1 MPIFK
6 TEILGTDIEISY
18 EKNEYDKLNNLIEK
32 FKIRL
37 SQFPNDGRA
46 SSNQILFLSALKTE
60 DELETIKKK
69 IDVNANEKNLQ
80 NKNLVIEGLN
90 KEIILLKK
98 ELEKLKSSNISNT
111 QDNNSVL
118 DEIIELKKITKLIQD
133 RIKESG
139 IHYPKPIPEHPMYE
153 TLIHRSNGCK
163 NSKQICDTILTLPMN
178 PYLEEEEIEEVINII
193 LLSV

>member
-1 MPIFK
+1 MPILK

-46 SSNQILFLSALKTE
+46 SSNQILFLAALKTE
-60 DELETIKKK
+60 DELETMKKK
-69 IDVNANEKNLQ
+69 INVNENEKNLQ
-80 NKNLVIEGLN
+80 NKNLVIEDLN

-98 ELEKLKSSNISNT
+98 ELEKIKSSNISNI

-118 DEIIELKKITKLIQD
+118 DEIKELEKITKLIQD
-133 RIKESG
+133 RIKESV
-139 IHYPKPIPEHPMYE
+139 K
-153 TLIHRSNGCK
+153 
-163 NSKQICDTILTLPMN
+163 
-178 PYLEEEEIEEVINII
+178 
-193 LLSV
+193 

>member
-1 MPIFK
+1 MPILK

-46 SSNQILFLSALKTE
+46 SSNQILFLAALKTE
-60 DELETIKKK
+60 DELETIKNK
-69 IDVNANEKNLQ
+69 INVNTNDKNLQ
-80 NKNLVIEGLN
+80 NKNLVIEDLN

-98 ELEKLKSSNISNT
+98 ELEKIKSSNISNI

-118 DEIIELKKITKLIQD
+118 DSLKELEKITKLIQN
-133 RIKESG
+133 RIKESV
-139 IHYPKPIPEHPMYE
+139 
-153 TLIHRSNGCK
+153 
-163 NSKQICDTILTLPMN
+163 Q
-178 PYLEEEEIEEVINII
+178 
-193 LLSV
+193 

>member
-1 MPIFK
+1 MPILK

-46 SSNQILFLSALKTE
+46 SSNQILFLAALKTE
-60 DELETIKKK
+60 DELETMKKK
-69 IDVNANEKNLQ
+69 INVNANDKNLQ
-80 NKNLVIEGLN
+80 NKNFAIEGLN

-98 ELEKLKSSNISNT
+98 ELEQIKSYNISNT

-118 DEIIELKKITKLIQD
+118 DEIKEIERITQLIQD
-133 RIKESG
+133 RIKESV
-139 IHYPKPIPEHPMYE
+139 K
-153 TLIHRSNGCK
+153 
-163 NSKQICDTILTLPMN
+163 
-178 PYLEEEEIEEVINII
+178 
-193 LLSV
+193 